1 MKTMTLKFV
10 LIGLGLICAPA
21 FGQSSADLDKC
32 LDSAKTQPE
41 INACAFTEQKRVEA
55 ELAQKYGRLAEM
67 LAADASTMQKLK
79 AMQSAWVVYRDS
91 YMETVYPKPNKEV
104 EYGTNYRASAA
115 LFRARLT
122 QHQVAAIDMLL
133 EERKPK

>member
-1 MKTMTLKFV
+1 MKMTILNSV
-10 LIGLGLICAPA
+10 VVVIAIGAAPA
-21 FGQSSADLDKC
+21 FGQSSATVEKC

-55 ELAQKYGRLAEM
+55 ELAQKYGQLADV
-67 LAADASTMQKLK
+67 LATDASAMQKLK
-79 AMQSAWVVYRDS
+79 TMQSAWVVYRDS
-91 YMETVYPKPNKEV
+91 YMETVYPKQNKEV

-122 QHQVAAIDMLL
+122 QHQVAAIEMLL